1 AWATRGLSTAPRLQ
15 TGMSSPFHGRTIQT
29 MASER
34 YSSTRRPQTDA
45 FSTECVRRL
54 GTDLLKSRHTLALVC
69 HSRSRVVAIGTW
81 PATRQPVIDRVP
93 QGKNGPGQASIRAP
107 AREGRSLMSPDS
119 HDPIPVDPRNPWEG
133 FSADEALRWSR
144 VL

>member
-1 AWATRGLSTAPRLQ
+1 WATRGLSTAPRLQ

-54 GTDLLKSRHTLALVC
+54 GTDLLKSRQTLALVC

-93 QGKNGPGQASIRAP
+93 QGKNGPGQAVRASFDP
-107 AREGRSLMSPDS
+107 GPGPRRTVSHVPRLPRPHSGRSAQSVGRLQ
-119 HDPIPVDPRNPWEG
+119 
-133 FSADEALRWSR
+133 
-144 VL
+144 